1 MKKSMTPREPGS
13 VTRSPFSGSPLR
25 SMFSRAA
32 LDDLFNQ
39 FLTDDNGRQLS
50 EAMNAAMDVVETSH
64 SFEVKM
70 DLPGVDTNEVEIQID
85 NNTLTVRGMR
95 SEEKEEKDEDKLFHR
110 IERYSGSFSRSV
122 VLPNSINEDETV
134 AEFKDGVLKIT
145 IPKMEDAKPRK
156 ISIKR

>member
-1 MKKSMTPREPGS
+1 MKKSLTAREPGS
-13 VTRSPFSGSPLR
+13 VTHSPFSGSPFR
-25 SMFSRAA
+25 GMFSRAA
-32 LDDLFNQ
+32 LDELFDQ
-39 FLTDDNGRQLS
+39 FLTDGSGRQLS
-50 EAMNAAMDVVETSH
+50 EVMNAAMDVVETSN

-85 NNTLTVRGMR
+85 NNTLTVRGVR
-95 SEEKEEKDEDKLFHR
+95 SEEKEEKNEDKLFHR
-110 IERYSGSFSRSV
+110 VERYSGSFSRSV

-145 IPKMEDAKPRK
+145 IPKTEDAKPRK